1 MMQGRDG
8 GQAPRR
14 APSRPLP
21 LNLIHTNKVPKPSGT
36 GARGRLVI
44 TLQDPE
50 GLPLGD
56 VIRLLGVV
64 QSPLGYLFLRRAVH
78 AATKTT

>member
-1 MMQGRDG
+1 MRQRRAGA
-8 GQAPRR
+8 QAQRR

-21 LNLIHTNKVPKPSGT
+21 LNLIHRNISPKPSGT

-78 AATKTT
+78 GSTKTT